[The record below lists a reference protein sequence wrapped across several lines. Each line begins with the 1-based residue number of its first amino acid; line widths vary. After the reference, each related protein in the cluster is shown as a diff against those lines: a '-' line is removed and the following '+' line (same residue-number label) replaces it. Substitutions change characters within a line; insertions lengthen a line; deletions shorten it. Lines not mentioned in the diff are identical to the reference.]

1 LSNERGA
8 SVLNL
13 PKSTEF
19 DKKVPKQKFYDKIEI
34 SPEVKRA
41 LVEQIKEIRWVNK
54 LSPDTLNLQPGTK
67 VTELEV
73 FLIHLKEQ
81 ELDERVLRQI
91 DRELPYHLLFLLEY
105 EKQYKAVIGYKEAAE
120 AGTAAFKVNRY
131 YATEWGSEAELRLE
145 LCGLDI
151 DAVYENYVR
160 QIAGTALTGTQ
171 GSDLRESV
179 ENAAQQEKLE
189 RQLAALDAKIRKE
202 KQPKKKFELV
212 QERKRLK
219 SILEGEHLL
228 GNVYRNNV
236 TRCTTV
242 TSERARRLQC
252 KTGVG
257 KGKKASNRGCEDTEG
272 KVVKKESK
280 TRAEEGNSNRRDLFS
295 QGSKEDVG
303 RIAGQDYEER
313 IMTLIADEVLE
324 SSIITVFT
332 AFEQL
337 HSTLR
342 KAVLEGFGIYEEEE
356 AILPMQLLTA
366 DTIESVRSYE
376 NQEKESIVSVA
387 KELIKMGWC
396 PSVMWEISDV
406 EDKESLTGITKQ
418 LLELSKKAGYGNLD
432 QYIIDNLNKEVD
444 RYAEEWK
451 VLIKDEGKRECA
463 ISAISLYKEKKYT
476 ATGVLLFPLWEGI
489 IKGID
494 PIRTQQLDAK
504 YGSSSRYSK
513 AKLMILIGE
522 FINRCY
528 WKEYEK
534 VFTQFYRC
542 KIVGGGGN
550 NGLINRNEVA
560 HGKIG
565 NVFSEKQALNAILIT
580 NIIVHLMREE

>member
-1 LSNERGA
+1 M
-8 SVLNL
+8 LNL
-13 PKSTEF
+13 PKSTELEL
-19 DKKVPKQKFYDKIEI
+19 KITKQKFYDKIEI

-73 FLIHLKEQ
+73 FLIHLKER

-105 EKQYKAVIGYKEAAE
+105 EEQYKAVIGYKEAAE

-131 YATEWGSEAELRLE
+131 YATEWGSQAELRLE

-151 DAVYENYVR
+151 DAVYEGYVR
-160 QIAGTALTGTQ
+160 QIAGAALTGTQ

-212 QERKRLK
+212 QERKRLQ
-219 SILEGEHLL
+219 SILEGGHLL

-303 RIAGQDYEER
+303 RIAGQNYEER

-324 SSIITVFT
+324 NSIITVLK

-337 HSTLR
+337 PPTLR

-366 DTIESVRSYE
+366 DTIGSARNYE
-376 NQEKESIVSVA
+376 KQEKELIVNVA
-387 KELIKMGWC
+387 EELIKMGWC
-396 PSVMWEISDV
+396 PSVMWEISDI
-406 EDKESLTGITKQ
+406 EDKNSLTRM
-418 LLELSKKAGYGNLD
+418 LLELSGKLRDRNLD
-432 QYIIDNLNKEVD
+432 KYIIDNLNKVID

-451 VLIKDEGKRECA
+451 ALIKDEGKRECA
-463 ISAISLYKEKKYT
+463 ISAISSYKDKKYT

-489 IKGID
+489 IIWID
-494 PIRTQQLDAK
+494 TKRTQQSNVK
-504 YGSSSRYSK
+504 FSGNSTGSSSGHSK
-513 AKLMILIGE
+513 TKAELMILIGE
-522 FINRCY
+522 FISQCY
-528 WKEYEK
+528 WKEYGER
-534 VFTQFYRC
+534 FTQFYRN
-542 KIVGGGGN
+542 KIVGSKEYK
-550 NGLINRNEVA
+550 GLINRNYIA
-560 HGKIG
+560 HGNIG
-565 NVFSEKQALNAILIT
+565 NVFTEKQALNAILIT
-580 NIIVHLMREE
+580 NTIVHLVQKEE

>member
-1 LSNERGA
+1 M
-8 SVLNL
+8 LNL

-19 DKKVPKQKFYDKIEI
+19 DKKIPKQKFYDKIEI

-54 LSPDTLNLQPGTK
+54 LSPDTLNLQLGTK

-73 FLIHLKEQ
+73 FLIHLKER

-105 EKQYKAVIGYKEAAE
+105 EGQYKAVIGYKEAAE

-131 YATEWGSEAELRLE
+131 YATAWGSEAELRLE

-151 DAVYENYVR
+151 DAVYEGYVR
-160 QIAGTALTGTQ
+160 QIAGAALTGTQ

-179 ENAAQQEKLE
+179 ESTAQQEKLE
-189 RQLAALDAKIRKE
+189 RQLAALDARIRKE

-432 QYIIDNLNKEVD
+432 KYIIDNLNKEVD

-489 IKGID
+489 IIWID
-494 PIRTQQLDAK
+494 TKRTQQSNVK
-504 YGSSSRYSK
+504 FSGNSTGSSSGHSK
-513 AKLMILIGE
+513 TKAELMILIGE
-522 FINRCY
+522 FISQCY
-528 WKEYEK
+528 WKEYGER
-534 VFTQFYRC
+534 FTQFYRN
-542 KIVGGGGN
+542 KIVGSKEYK
-550 NGLINRNEVA
+550 GLINRNYIA
-560 HGKIG
+560 HGNIG

-580 NIIVHLMREE
+580 NTIVHLVQKEE